1 MRKLLAAT
9 LGVLSAVGGFV
20 DVGDLVAASQAGA
33 RFGMAHAWVLLL
45 GVVGI
50 CAYAEMAGRIA
61 AVSGRAV
68 FDLVRERLGPRVALL
83 NLAASYLVTVLT
95 LAAELGGV
103 ALALQLASGVS
114 YLLWVPVVALAVWL
128 VLWRVGFQL
137 MERVFGL
144 AGLAL
149 AVFAVA
155 LLWLPTDWA
164 TLGRGIVRGDAA
176 GHDWGAYWFV
186 AVALFA
192 STVSPYEVFF
202 FSSGGVEERW
212 SGADLA
218 DARSSVLIGFPVGG
232 FLALSLIATATVV
245 FHPSGTSLD
254 SLEQVAHPV
263 VLAFGGVGL
272 AVAVL
277 AFFAVTFGAALET
290 GLSAAYAAAQYFG
303 WQWGKRV
310 RPRDAARFHAVLLVS
325 VLLGMLTLLT
335 TINPIRLTEYML
347 VLSAVVLPL
356 TYLPILIVAND
367 RTYLGDRV
375 NGPALNLLGSVFLL
389 VIIAASVAALPL
401 AVLTR
406 MGAR

>member
-9 LGVLSAVGGFV
+9 LGVLSAIGGFV
-20 DVGDLVAASQAGA
+20 DIGDLVAASQAGA
-33 RFGMAHAWVLLL
+33 RFGMAHAWVLLV
-45 GVVGI
+45 GVLGI

-83 NLAASYLVTVLT
+83 NLIASWLVTVIT

-103 ALALQLASGVS
+103 ALALQLATGLS
-114 YLLWVPVVALAVWL
+114 YLLWVPVAAVAVWL
-128 VLWRVGFQL
+128 VLWRMRFEL

-149 AVFAVA
+149 LVFAVA
-155 LLWLPTDWA
+155 LFALPTDWA
-164 TLGRGIVRGDAA
+164 KLGHGALRASSA
-176 GHDWGAYWFV
+176 GESWSVYWFV

-202 FSSGGVEERW
+202 FSSGGVEEKW
-212 SGADLA
+212 GAADLA
-218 DARSSVLIGFPVGG
+218 HARSNVLIGFPVGG
-232 FLALSLIATATVV
+232 FLALSLIAVAAVAY
-245 FHPSGTSLD
+245 HPSGASLD
-254 SLEQVAHPV
+254 TLDQVARPV
-263 VLAFGGVGL
+263 ATALGGAGL

-290 GLSAAYAAAQYFG
+290 GLSAAYAVAQYFG

-310 RPRDAARFHAVLLVS
+310 TPREAARFHSVLLVS
-325 VLLGMLTLLT
+325 VLLGVLILMT
-335 TINPIRLTEYML
+335 TVDPVRLTEYML

-356 TYLPILIVAND
+356 TYLPILVVAND
-367 RTYLGDRV
+367 RNYLGDRV
-375 NGPALNLLGSVFLL
+375 NGRWTNLLGALFLL
-389 VIIAASVAALPL
+389 IIVAASVAAIPL
-401 AVLTR
+401 AIITR
-406 MGAR
+406 MGQ

>member
-1 MRKLLAAT
+1 MRKLFAAT

-20 DVGDLVAASQAGA
+20 DIGDLVAASQAGA
-33 RFGMAHAWVLLL
+33 LFGMAHTWVLLA

-83 NLAASYLVTVLT
+83 NLVASWLVTVVT

-103 ALALQLASGVS
+103 ALALQLATRVS
-114 YLLWVPVVALAVWL
+114 HLFWVPLAALAVWL
-128 VLWRVGFQL
+128 VLWRLRFEL
-137 MERVFGL
+137 MERIFGL

-149 AVFAVA
+149 LVFAVA
-155 LLWLPTDWA
+155 LVALPTDWPE
-164 TLGRGIVRGDAA
+164 LGQGAWQISAA
-176 GHDWGAYWFV
+176 GHGWPLYWFV

-212 SGADLA
+212 SAADLA
-218 DARSSVLIGFPVGG
+218 RARSNVLIGFPVGG
-232 FLALSLIATATVV
+232 FLALSLVAVATVAY
-245 FHPSGTSLD
+245 HPSGVSLSTLD
-254 SLEQVAHPV
+254 EVARPV
-263 VLAFGGVGL
+263 ATALGGAGL
-272 AVAVL
+272 ATAVL

-310 RPRDAARFHAVLLVS
+310 RPREAARFHSVLLVGL
-325 VLLGMLTLLT
+325 LLGVVMLMT
-335 TINPIRLTEYML
+335 TVDPVRLTEYML

-356 TYLPILIVAND
+356 TYLPILVVAND
-367 RTYLGDRV
+367 RGYLGDRV
-375 NGPALNLLGSVFLL
+375 NGRWTNLLGAVFLL
-389 VIIAASVAALPL
+389 LIVAASVAAIPL
-401 AVLTR
+401 AIMTG
-406 MGAR
+406 MGP

>member
-9 LGVLSAVGGFV
+9 LGVLSAIGGFV
-20 DVGDLVAASQAGA
+20 DIGDLVAASQAGA
-33 RFGMAHAWVLLL
+33 RFGMGHAWVLVL

-50 CAYAEMAGRIA
+50 CAYADMAGRIA

-83 NLAASYLVTVLT
+83 NLVASYLVTVLT
-95 LAAELGGV
+95 LAAELGGL
-103 ALALQLASGVS
+103 ALALQLASRVS
-114 YLLWVPVVALAVWL
+114 YLLWVPVAAFAVWL
-128 VLWRVGFQL
+128 VLWRMRFQL

-144 AGLAL
+144 TGLTL

-155 LLWLPTDWA
+155 LFWLPTDWPELA
-164 TLGRGIVRGDAA
+164 RQALHPQAYGQG
-176 GHDWGAYWFV
+176 WGAYWFV

-202 FSSGGVEERW
+202 FSSGGVEENW
-212 SGADLA
+212 TAADLA
-218 DARSSVLIGFPVGG
+218 DARTSVLVGFPVGG
-232 FLALSLIATATVV
+232 FLALSLVATATVV
-245 FHPSGTSLD
+245 LHPYGASLSSLD
-254 SLEQVAHPV
+254 EVALPV

-272 AVAVL
+272 AIAAL

-310 RPRDAARFHAVLLVS
+310 SPREAARFHSVLLVS
-325 VLLGMLTLLT
+325 VLLGVLVLGT
-335 TINPIRLTEYML
+335 TVDPVRLTEHML
-347 VLSAVVLPL
+347 IVSAVALPL

-375 NGPALNLLGSVFLL
+375 NGRMSNLLGAVFLV
-389 VIIAASVAALPL
+389 VIVAASVAAIPL
-401 AVLTR
+401 AVSTG
-406 MGAR
+406 MGR

>member
-68 FDLVRERLGPRVALL
+68 FDLVRERLGPRVALV
-83 NLAASYLVTVLT
+83 NLVASYLVTVLT

-103 ALALQLASGVS
+103 ALALQLASGLS
-114 YLLWVPVVALAVWL
+114 YLIWVPVAALAVWL
-128 VLWRVGFQL
+128 VLWRMRFRL

-149 AVFAVA
+149 VVFAVA
-155 LLWLPTDWA
+155 LFWLPTDWA
-164 TLGRGIVRGDAA
+164 ALGRGALHGGAA
-176 GHDWGAYWFV
+176 GQGWGAYWFV

-218 DARSSVLIGFPVGG
+218 DARFSVLIGFPVGG
-232 FLALSLIATATVV
+232 FLALSLIATAAVV
-245 FHPSGTSLD
+245 FHPTGTSLG
-254 SLEQVAHPV
+254 SLDQVAHPV
-263 VLAFGGVGL
+263 VLAFGGAGL
-272 AVAVL
+272 AVAAL

-290 GLSAAYAAAQYFG
+290 GLGAAYAAAQYFG

-310 RPRDAARFHAVLLVS
+310 SPREAARFHSVLLVS
-325 VLLGMLTLLT
+325 ILLGVLVLLT
-335 TINPIRLTEYML
+335 TIDPVALTEYML
-347 VLSAVVLPL
+347 IISAVALPL

-375 NGPALNLLGSVFLL
+375 NGPLLNLLGAVFLL
-389 VIIAASVAALPL
+389 VIIAASVAAIPL
-401 AVLTR
+401 AVVTG
-406 MGAR
+406 MGR

>member
-1 MRKLLAAT
+1 MRKLFAAT

-20 DVGDLVAASQAGA
+20 DIGDLVAASQAGA
-33 RFGMAHAWVLLL
+33 LFGMAHTWVLLA

-83 NLAASYLVTVLT
+83 NLVASWLVTVVT

-103 ALALQLASGVS
+103 ALALQLATRVS
-114 YLLWVPVVALAVWL
+114 HLFWVPFAALAVWL
-128 VLWRVGFQL
+128 VLWRLRFEL
-137 MERVFGL
+137 MERIFGL

-149 AVFAVA
+149 LVFAVA
-155 LLWLPTDWA
+155 LVALPTDWPA
-164 TLGRGIVRGDAA
+164 LGQGVWQVSAA
-176 GHDWGAYWFV
+176 GHGWPLYWFV

-212 SGADLA
+212 SAADLA
-218 DARSSVLIGFPVGG
+218 RARSNVLVGFPVGG
-232 FLALSLIATATVV
+232 FLALSLIAVATVAY
-245 FHPSGTSLD
+245 HPSGASLSTLD
-254 SLEQVAHPV
+254 EVARPV
-263 VLAFGGVGL
+263 ATALGGAGL
-272 AVAVL
+272 AAAVL

-290 GLSAAYAAAQYFG
+290 GLSAAYAASQYFG

-310 RPRDAARFHAVLLVS
+310 RPREAARFHSVLLVGL
-325 VLLGMLTLLT
+325 LLGVVMLMT
-335 TINPIRLTEYML
+335 TVDPVRLTEYML

-356 TYLPILIVAND
+356 TYLPILVVAND
-367 RTYLGDRV
+367 RGYLGDRV
-375 NGPALNLLGSVFLL
+375 NGRWTNLLGAVFLL
-389 VIIAASVAALPL
+389 LIVAASVAAIPL
-401 AVLTR
+401 AIMTG
-406 MGAR
+406 MGR

>member
-9 LGVLSAVGGFV
+9 LGVLSAIGGFV
-20 DVGDLVAASQAGA
+20 DIGDLVAASQAGA
-33 RFGMAHAWVLLL
+33 LFGMAHAWVLLV

-50 CAYAEMAGRIA
+50 CAYADMAGRIA

-83 NLAASYLVTVLT
+83 NLVASWLVTVVT

-103 ALALQLASGVS
+103 ALALTLATGLSH
-114 YLLWVPVVALAVWL
+114 LLWVPLAALAVWL
-128 VLWRVGFQL
+128 VLWRMRFEL
-137 MERVFGL
+137 MERIFGL

-149 AVFAVA
+149 LVFAVA
-155 LLWLPTDWA
+155 LAALPTDWA
-164 TLGRGIVRGDAA
+164 ELGQGAWRVSSA
-176 GHDWGAYWFV
+176 GHGWPLYWFV

-212 SGADLA
+212 SPADLA
-218 DARSSVLIGFPVGG
+218 RARSNVLIGFPVGG
-232 FLALSLIATATVV
+232 FLALSLIAVATVAY
-245 FHPSGTSLD
+245 HPSDASLTSLD
-254 SLEQVAHPV
+254 QVARPV
-263 VLAFGGVGL
+263 ATALGGAGL
-272 AVAVL
+272 VAAVL

-310 RPRDAARFHAVLLVS
+310 SPREAARFHS
-325 VLLGMLTLLT
+325 VLLLGLLLGVVMLMT
-335 TINPIRLTEYML
+335 TVDPVRLTEYML

-356 TYLPILIVAND
+356 TYLPILVVAND

-375 NGPALNLLGSVFLL
+375 NGWWANLLGAVFLL
-389 VIIAASVAALPL
+389 LIVAASVAAIPL
-401 AVLTR
+401 AIMTG
-406 MGAR
+406 MGR

>member
-9 LGVLSAVGGFV
+9 LGILSAVGGFV
-20 DVGDLVAASQAGA
+20 DIGDLVAAGQAGA

-45 GVVGI
+45 GVVAI

-61 AVSGRAV
+61 AVTGRAV
-68 FDLVRERLGPRVALL
+68 FDLVRERLGARMALI
-83 NLAASYLVTVLT
+83 NLVASYLVTVIT

-103 ALALQLASGVS
+103 ALALRLASGVP
-114 YLLWVPVVALAVWL
+114 YLLWVPVAGIAVWV
-128 VLWRVGFQL
+128 VLWRMRFPV

-149 AVFAVA
+149 VVFAVA
-155 LLWLPTDWA
+155 LFWLPTDWA
-164 TLGRGIVRGDAA
+164 ALGRSAVTPDDSGQG
-176 GHDWGAYWFV
+176 WGAYWFV

-212 SGADLA
+212 SADDLA
-218 DARSSVLIGFPVGG
+218 DARFSVLVGFPIGG
-232 FLALSLIATATVV
+232 FLALSLIATAAVV
-245 FHPSGTSLD
+245 LRPAGLSVDSLD
-254 SLEQVAHPV
+254 QVAHPV
-263 VLAFGGVGL
+263 VLAFGAAGL
-272 AVAVL
+272 AVAAL

-310 RPRDAARFHAVLLVS
+310 SPREAARFHTVLLVS
-325 VLLGMLTLLT
+325 VLLGVLLLLT
-335 TINPIRLTEYML
+335 TVDPVTLTEYML
-347 VLSAVVLPL
+347 IISAVALPL
-356 TYLPILIVAND
+356 TYLPILVVAND

-375 NGPALNLLGSVFLL
+375 NGRALNLLGAVLLL
-389 VIIAASVAALPL
+389 VILAASIVAVPL
-401 AVLTR
+401 AIGTR
-406 MGAR
+406 MGQ

>member
-9 LGVLSAVGGFV
+9 LGVLSAIGGFV
-20 DVGDLVAASQAGA
+20 DIGDLVAASQAGA
-33 RFGMAHAWVLLL
+33 RFGMAHAWVLLV

-83 NLAASYLVTVLT
+83 NLVASWLVTVIT

-103 ALALQLASGVS
+103 ALALQLATGLS
-114 YLLWVPVVALAVWL
+114 YLLWVPVAAVAVWL
-128 VLWRVGFQL
+128 VLWRMRFEL

-149 AVFAVA
+149 LVFAVA
-155 LLWLPTDWA
+155 LFALPTDWA
-164 TLGRGIVRGDAA
+164 ELG
-176 GHDWGAYWFV
+176 HGALRVSPGGETWSVYWFV

-212 SGADLA
+212 SAADLA
-218 DARSSVLIGFPVGG
+218 HARSNVLIGFPVGG
-232 FLALSLIATATVV
+232 FLALSLIAVATVAY
-245 FHPSGTSLD
+245 HPSGASLD
-254 SLEQVAHPV
+254 TLDQVARPV
-263 VLAFGGVGL
+263 LTALGGAGL
-272 AVAVL
+272 AAAVL

-290 GLSAAYAAAQYFG
+290 GLSAAYAASQYFG

-310 RPRDAARFHAVLLVS
+310 SPREAARFHSVLLVGLLLG
-325 VLLGMLTLLT
+325 VLLLMTAVD
-335 TINPIRLTEYML
+335 PVRLTEYML

-356 TYLPILIVAND
+356 TYLPILVVAND
-367 RTYLGDRV
+367 RGYLGDRV
-375 NGPALNLLGSVFLL
+375 NGWWTNLLGAMFLL
-389 VIIAASVAALPL
+389 LIVAASVAAIPL
-401 AVLTR
+401 AIITR
-406 MGAR
+406 MGR

>member
-9 LGVLSAVGGFV
+9 LGVLSAIGGFV
-20 DVGDLVAASQAGA
+20 DIGDLVAASQAGA
-33 RFGMAHAWVLLL
+33 RFGMGHAWVLVL

-50 CAYAEMAGRIA
+50 CAYADMAGRIA

-83 NLAASYLVTVLT
+83 NLVASYLVTVLT
-95 LAAELGGV
+95 LAAELGGL
-103 ALALQLASGVS
+103 ALALQLASRVS
-114 YLLWVPVVALAVWL
+114 YLLWAPVAAFAVWL
-128 VLWRVGFQL
+128 VLWRMRFQL

-144 AGLAL
+144 TGLTL

-155 LLWLPTDWA
+155 LFWLPTDWPELA
-164 TLGRGIVRGDAA
+164 RGALHPQEYGQ
-176 GHDWGAYWFV
+176 GWGAYWFV

-202 FSSGGVEERW
+202 FSSGGVEENW
-212 SGADLA
+212 TAADLA
-218 DARSSVLIGFPVGG
+218 DARTSVLVGFPVGG
-232 FLALSLIATATVV
+232 FLALSLVATATVV
-245 FHPSGTSLD
+245 FHPYGASLSSLD
-254 SLEQVAHPV
+254 EVALPV
-263 VLAFGGVGL
+263 VLAFGSVGL
-272 AVAVL
+272 AIVAL

-310 RPRDAARFHAVLLVS
+310 SPREAARFHSVLLLS
-325 VLLGMLTLLT
+325 VLLGVLVLGT
-335 TINPIRLTEYML
+335 TVDPVRLTEHML
-347 VLSAVVLPL
+347 IVSAVALPL

-375 NGPALNLLGSVFLL
+375 NGRMSNLLGAVFLV
-389 VIIAASVAALPL
+389 VIVAASVAAIPL
-401 AVLTR
+401 AVSTG
-406 MGAR
+406 MGR

>member
-1 MRKLLAAT
+1 MRKLLAVT

-20 DVGDLVAASQAGA
+20 DIGDLVAASQAGA
-33 RFGMAHAWVLLL
+33 LFGMAHAWVLLV

-83 NLAASYLVTVLT
+83 NLVASWLVTVVT

-103 ALALQLASGVS
+103 ALALQLATGLSH
-114 YLLWVPVVALAVWL
+114 LLWVPLAALAVWL
-128 VLWRVGFQL
+128 VLWRMRFEL
-137 MERVFGL
+137 MERIFGL

-149 AVFAVA
+149 LVFAVA
-155 LLWLPTDWA
+155 LVALPTDWA
-164 TLGRGIVRGDAA
+164 ELGRGAWQVGAA
-176 GHDWGAYWFV
+176 GHGWPLYWFV

-212 SGADLA
+212 SAADLA
-218 DARSSVLIGFPVGG
+218 HARSNVLIGFPVGG
-232 FLALSLIATATVV
+232 FLALSLIAVATVAY
-245 FHPSGTSLD
+245 HPSGTSLGTLD
-254 SLEQVAHPV
+254 EVARPV
-263 VLAFGGVGL
+263 AAALGGAGL
-272 AVAVL
+272 AAAVL

-310 RPRDAARFHAVLLVS
+310 SPREAARFHSVLLVGL
-325 VLLGMLTLLT
+325 LLGVVMLMT
-335 TINPIRLTEYML
+335 TVDPVRLTEYML

-356 TYLPILIVAND
+356 TYLPILVVAND
-367 RTYLGDRV
+367 RGYLGDRV
-375 NGPALNLLGSVFLL
+375 NGWWTNLLGAVFLL
-389 VIIAASVAALPL
+389 LIVAASVAAIPL
-401 AVLTR
+401 AVMTG
-406 MGAR
+406 MGR

>member
-1 MRKLLAAT
+1 MRKLLAVT

-20 DVGDLVAASQAGA
+20 DIGDLVAASQAGA
-33 RFGMAHAWVLLL
+33 LFGMAHAWVLLV

-83 NLAASYLVTVLT
+83 NLVASWLVTVVT

-103 ALALQLASGVS
+103 ALALQLATGLSH
-114 YLLWVPVVALAVWL
+114 LLWVPLAALAVWL
-128 VLWRVGFQL
+128 VLWRMRFEL
-137 MERVFGL
+137 MERIFGL

-149 AVFAVA
+149 LVFAVA
-155 LLWLPTDWA
+155 LVALPTDWSE
-164 TLGRGIVRGDAA
+164 LGRGAWQVSAA
-176 GHDWGAYWFV
+176 GHGWPLYWFV

-212 SGADLA
+212 SEADLA
-218 DARSSVLIGFPVGG
+218 HARSNVLIGFPVGG
-232 FLALSLIATATVV
+232 FLALSLIAVATVAY
-245 FHPSGTSLD
+245 HPSGVSLGTLD
-254 SLEQVAHPV
+254 EVARPV
-263 VLAFGGVGL
+263 ATALGGAGL
-272 AVAVL
+272 AAAVL

-290 GLSAAYAAAQYFG
+290 GLSAAYAVAQYFG

-310 RPRDAARFHAVLLVS
+310 SPREAARFHSVLLVGL
-325 VLLGMLTLLT
+325 LLGVVMLMT
-335 TINPIRLTEYML
+335 TVDPVRLTEYML

-356 TYLPILIVAND
+356 TYLPILVVAND
-367 RTYLGDRV
+367 RGYLGDRV
-375 NGPALNLLGSVFLL
+375 NGWWTNLLGTVFLL
-389 VIIAASVAALPL
+389 LILAASVAAIPL
-401 AVLTR
+401 AVMTG
-406 MGAR
+406 MGR

>member
-9 LGVLSAVGGFV
+9 LGVLSAIGGFV
-20 DVGDLVAASQAGA
+20 DIGDLVAASQAGA
-33 RFGMAHAWVLLL
+33 RFGMGHAWVLVL

-50 CAYAEMAGRIA
+50 CAYADMAGRIA

-83 NLAASYLVTVLT
+83 NLVASYLVTVLT
-95 LAAELGGV
+95 LAAELGGL
-103 ALALQLASGVS
+103 ALALQLASRVS
-114 YLLWVPVVALAVWL
+114 YLLWVPVAAFAVWL
-128 VLWRVGFQL
+128 VLWRMRFQL

-144 AGLAL
+144 TGLTL

-155 LLWLPTDWA
+155 LFWLPTDWPELA
-164 TLGRGIVRGDAA
+164 RQALHPQAYGQG
-176 GHDWGAYWFV
+176 WGAYWFV

-202 FSSGGVEERW
+202 FSSGGVEENW
-212 SGADLA
+212 TAADLA
-218 DARSSVLIGFPVGG
+218 DARTSVLVGFPVGG
-232 FLALSLIATATVV
+232 FLALSLVATAAVV
-245 FHPSGTSLD
+245 LHPYGASLSSLD
-254 SLEQVAHPV
+254 EVALPV

-272 AVAVL
+272 AIAAL

-310 RPRDAARFHAVLLVS
+310 SPREAARFHSVLLVS
-325 VLLGMLTLLT
+325 VLLGVLVLAT
-335 TINPIRLTEYML
+335 TVDPVRLTEHML
-347 VLSAVVLPL
+347 IVSAVALPL

-375 NGPALNLLGSVFLL
+375 NGRMSNLLGAVFLV
-389 VIIAASVAALPL
+389 VIVAASVAAIPL
-401 AVLTR
+401 AVSTG
-406 MGAR
+406 MGR

>member
-9 LGVLSAVGGFV
+9 LGILSAVGGFV
-20 DVGDLVAASQAGA
+20 DIGDLVAAGQAGA

-45 GVVGI
+45 GVVAI

-61 AVSGRAV
+61 AVTGRAV
-68 FDLVRERLGPRVALL
+68 FDLVRERLGARMALL
-83 NLAASYLVTVLT
+83 NLVASYLVTVIT

-103 ALALQLASGVS
+103 ALALRLATGVP
-114 YLLWVPVVALAVWL
+114 YLLWVPVAGIVVWL
-128 VLWRVGFQL
+128 VLWRMRFPV

-149 AVFAVA
+149 VVFAVA
-155 LLWLPTDWA
+155 LFWLPTDWA
-164 TLGRGIVRGDAA
+164 ALGRGAVTPDDSGQ
-176 GHDWGAYWFV
+176 GWGAYWFV

-212 SGADLA
+212 SAADLA
-218 DARSSVLIGFPVGG
+218 DARFSVLVGFPVGG
-232 FLALSLIATATVV
+232 FLALSLIATAAVV
-245 FHPSGTSLD
+245 LRPAGLSVDSLD
-254 SLEQVAHPV
+254 QVAHPV
-263 VLAFGGVGL
+263 VLAFGAAGL
-272 AVAVL
+272 AVAAL

-310 RPRDAARFHAVLLVS
+310 SPHEAARFHTVLLVS
-325 VLLGMLTLLT
+325 VLLGVLMLLT
-335 TINPIRLTEYML
+335 TVDPVTLTEYML
-347 VLSAVVLPL
+347 IISAVALPL
-356 TYLPILIVAND
+356 TYLPILVVAND

-375 NGPALNLLGSVFLL
+375 NGRALNLLGAVLLL
-389 VIIAASVAALPL
+389 VILAASIVAVPL
-401 AVLTR
+401 AIGTR
-406 MGAR
+406 MGQ

>member
-9 LGVLSAVGGFV
+9 LGVLSAIGGFV
-20 DVGDLVAASQAGA
+20 DIGDLVAASQAGA
-33 RFGMAHAWVLLL
+33 LFGMAHAWVLLV

-50 CAYAEMAGRIA
+50 CAYADMAGRIA

-83 NLAASYLVTVLT
+83 NLVASWLVTVVT

-103 ALALQLASGVS
+103 ALALTLATGLSH
-114 YLLWVPVVALAVWL
+114 LLWVPLAALAVWL
-128 VLWRVGFQL
+128 VLWRMRFEL
-137 MERVFGL
+137 MERIFGL

-149 AVFAVA
+149 LVFAVA
-155 LLWLPTDWA
+155 LVALPTDWA
-164 TLGRGIVRGDAA
+164 ELGQGAWRVSSA
-176 GHDWGAYWFV
+176 GHGWPLYWFV

-212 SGADLA
+212 SPADLA
-218 DARSSVLIGFPVGG
+218 RARSNVLIGFPVGG
-232 FLALSLIATATVV
+232 FLALSLIAVATVAY
-245 FHPSGTSLD
+245 HPSNASLTSLD
-254 SLEQVAHPV
+254 QVARPV
-263 VLAFGGVGL
+263 ATALGGAGL
-272 AVAVL
+272 VAAVL

-310 RPRDAARFHAVLLVS
+310 SPREAARFHS
-325 VLLGMLTLLT
+325 VLLLGLLLGVVMLMT
-335 TINPIRLTEYML
+335 TVDPVRLTEYML

-356 TYLPILIVAND
+356 TYLPILVVAND

-375 NGPALNLLGSVFLL
+375 NGWWANLLGAVFLL
-389 VIIAASVAALPL
+389 LIVAASVAAIPL
-401 AVLTR
+401 AIMTG
-406 MGAR
+406 MGR

>member
-20 DVGDLVAASQAGA
+20 DIGDLVAASQAGA
-33 RFGMAHAWVLLL
+33 RFGMGHAWVLLL

-95 LAAELGGV
+95 LAAELGGA
-103 ALALQLASGVS
+103 ALALQLASRVS
-114 YLLWVPVVALAVWL
+114 YLLWVPVATFAVWL
-128 VLWRVGFQL
+128 VLWRMRFQL

-144 AGLAL
+144 AGLTL
-149 AVFAVA
+149 VVFAAA
-155 LLWLPTDWA
+155 LFWLPTDWA
-164 TLGRGIVRGDAA
+164 ALGRGALRPEAYGQ
-176 GHDWGAYWFV
+176 GWGAYWFV

-202 FSSGGVEERW
+202 FSSGGVEEKW
-212 SGADLA
+212 SASDLA
-218 DARSSVLIGFPVGG
+218 DARFSVLVGFPLGG
-232 FLALSLIATATVV
+232 FLALSLVATAAVV
-245 FHPSGTSLD
+245 LHPTGTSVSSLD
-254 SLEQVAHPV
+254 EVAAPV
-263 VLAFGGVGL
+263 VLAFGGIGL
-272 AVAVL
+272 AIAAL

-310 RPRDAARFHAVLLVS
+310 SPREAARFHAVLLVS
-325 VLLGMLTLLT
+325 VLIGMLVLCT
-335 TINPIRLTEYML
+335 TVDPVRLTEHML
-347 VLSAVVLPL
+347 VASAVALPL

-375 NGPALNLLGSVFLL
+375 NGRTANLLGAVFLM
-389 VIIAASVAALPL
+389 VIVAASVAAIPL
-401 AVLTR
+401 AVTTG
-406 MGAR
+406 MGR

>member
-1 MRKLLAAT
+1 MRKLLAVT
-9 LGVLSAVGGFV
+9 LGVLSAIGGFV
-20 DVGDLVAASQAGA
+20 DIGDLIAASQAGA
-33 RFGMAHAWVLLL
+33 LFGMAHAWVLLV

-83 NLAASYLVTVLT
+83 NLVASWLVTVVT

-103 ALALQLASGVS
+103 ALALRLATGVS
-114 YLLWVPVVALAVWL
+114 HLLWVPLAALAVWL
-128 VLWRVGFQL
+128 VLWRMRFEL

-149 AVFAVA
+149 LVFAVA
-155 LLWLPTDWA
+155 LVALPTDWA
-164 TLGRGIVRGDAA
+164 QLGQQAWRIGPA
-176 GHDWGAYWFV
+176 GHGWPLYWFV

-202 FSSGGVEERW
+202 FSSGGVEENW
-212 SGADLA
+212 GAADLA
-218 DARSSVLIGFPVGG
+218 RARSNVLIGFPVGG
-232 FLALSLIATATVV
+232 FLALSLIAVASVAY
-245 FHPSGTSLD
+245 HPSDAALGSLD
-254 SLEQVAHPV
+254 EVARPV
-263 VLAFGGVGL
+263 ATALGGAGL
-272 AVAVL
+272 VAAVL

-310 RPRDAARFHAVLLVS
+310 SPREAARFHSVLLVGL
-325 VLLGMLTLLT
+325 LLGVVMLMT
-335 TINPIRLTEYML
+335 TVDPVRLTEYML

-356 TYLPILIVAND
+356 TYLPILVVAND
-367 RTYLGDRV
+367 RNYLGDRV
-375 NGPALNLLGSVFLL
+375 NGWRTNLLGAVFLL
-389 VIIAASVAALPL
+389 LIVVASVAAIPL
-401 AVLTR
+401 AVVTG
-406 MGAR
+406 MGP

>member
-20 DVGDLVAASQAGA
+20 DIGDLVAASQAGA

-50 CAYAEMAGRIA
+50 CAYAEMAGRVA

-83 NLAASYLVTVLT
+83 NLVASYLVTVLT

-103 ALALQLASGVS
+103 GLALQLASGLS
-114 YLLWVPVVALAVWL
+114 YLLWVPVAAVAVWL
-128 VLWRVGFQL
+128 VLWRMRFQL

-149 AVFAVA
+149 VGFAVA
-155 LLWLPTDWA
+155 LFRLPTDWA
-164 TLGRGIVRGDAA
+164 ELGRSAVHGGAA
-176 GHDWGAYWFV
+176 GQGWGAYWFV

-202 FSSGGVEERW
+202 FSSGAVEERW
-212 SGADLA
+212 SAADLA

-232 FLALSLIATATVV
+232 FLALSLMATAAVV
-245 FHPSGTSLD
+245 YHPGGTSPG
-254 SLEQVAHPV
+254 SLAQVAHPA
-263 VLAFGGVGL
+263 VLAFGAAGL
-272 AVAVL
+272 VVAAL

-310 RPRDAARFHAVLLVS
+310 SPREAARFHSVLLVS
-325 VLLGMLTLLT
+325 VLLGVLVLLT
-335 TINPIRLTEYML
+335 TVDPVTLTEYML

-375 NGPALNLLGSVFLL
+375 NGPLANLLGMVFLL
-389 VIIAASVAALPL
+389 VIVVASVAAVPL
-401 AVLTR
+401 AVATG
-406 MGAR
+406 MGR

>member
-9 LGVLSAVGGFV
+9 LGVLSAIGGFV
-20 DVGDLVAASQAGA
+20 DIGDLVAASQAGA
-33 RFGMAHAWVLLL
+33 RFGMAHAWVLLV

-83 NLAASYLVTVLT
+83 NLVASWLVTVVT

-103 ALALQLASGVS
+103 ALALQLATGLS
-114 YLLWVPVVALAVWL
+114 YLLWVPVAAVAVWL
-128 VLWRVGFQL
+128 VLWRMRFEL

-149 AVFAVA
+149 LVFAVA
-155 LLWLPTDWA
+155 LFALPTDWA
-164 TLGRGIVRGDAA
+164 ALAHGALHVSSA
-176 GHDWGAYWFV
+176 GETWSVYWFV

-212 SGADLA
+212 SAADLA
-218 DARSSVLIGFPVGG
+218 HARSNVLIGFPVGG
-232 FLALSLIATATVV
+232 FLALSLIAVATVAY
-245 FHPSGTSLD
+245 HPSGASLD
-254 SLEQVAHPV
+254 TLDQVARPV
-263 VLAFGGVGL
+263 LTALGGAGL
-272 AVAVL
+272 AAAVL

-290 GLSAAYAAAQYFG
+290 GLSAAYAASQYFG

-310 RPRDAARFHAVLLVS
+310 SPREAARFHSVLLVGLLLG
-325 VLLGMLTLLT
+325 VLLLMTAVD
-335 TINPIRLTEYML
+335 PIRLTEYML

-356 TYLPILIVAND
+356 TYLPILVVAND
-367 RTYLGDRV
+367 RNYLGDRV
-375 NGPALNLLGSVFLL
+375 NGWWTNLLGAVFLL
-389 VIIAASVAALPL
+389 LIVAASVAAIPL
-401 AVLTR
+401 AIITR
-406 MGAR
+406 MGR

>member
-1 MRKLLAAT
+1 MRRLLAGT
-9 LGVLSAVGGFV
+9 LGILSAVGGFV
-20 DVGDLVAASQAGA
+20 DIGDLVAASQAGA

-68 FDLVRERLGPRVALL
+68 FDLVRERLGARVALV
-83 NLAASYLVTVLT
+83 NLMASYLVTVLT

-103 ALALQLASGVS
+103 ALALRLATGVP
-114 YLLWVPVVALAVWL
+114 YLVWVPAAGLAVWL
-128 VLWRVGFQL
+128 VLWRMRFQL

-149 AVFAVA
+149 VVFAVA
-155 LLWLPTDWA
+155 LFWLPTDWA
-164 TLGRGIVRGDAA
+164 ALGRGALHPDAA
-176 GHDWGAYWFV
+176 GEGWGAYWFV

-212 SGADLA
+212 SAADLA
-218 DARSSVLIGFPVGG
+218 DARSGVLIGFPVGG
-232 FLALSLIATATVV
+232 FLALSLIATSTVV
-245 FHPSGTSLD
+245 LHPAGVSVTSLD
-254 SLEQVAHPV
+254 QVAAPV
-263 VLAFGGVGL
+263 VLAFGAAGL
-272 AVAVL
+272 AVVAVG
-277 AFFAVTFGAALET
+277 FFAVTFGAALET

-310 RPRDAARFHAVLLVS
+310 RPREAARFHTVLLVS
-325 VLLGMLTLLT
+325 VLLGVLVLFTRVDPVT
-335 TINPIRLTEYML
+335 LTEYML
-347 VLSAVVLPL
+347 VVSAVALPL
-356 TYLPILIVAND
+356 TYLPILVVAND

-375 NGPALNLLGSVFLL
+375 NGRWLNLLGAVFLAVVL
-389 VIIAASVAALPL
+389 AASLAAVPL
-401 AVLTR
+401 AISTGWGR
-406 MGAR
+406 

>member
-9 LGVLSAVGGFV
+9 LGVLSAIGGFV
-20 DVGDLVAASQAGA
+20 DIGDLVAASQAGA
-33 RFGMAHAWVLLL
+33 RFGMAHAWVLVL

-68 FDLVRERLGPRVALL
+68 FDLIRERLGPRVALL

-103 ALALQLASGVS
+103 ALALHLASRVS
-114 YLLWVPVVALAVWL
+114 YLLWVPVAAFAVWL
-128 VLWRVGFQL
+128 VLWRMRFQL

-144 AGLAL
+144 AGLTL
-149 AVFAVA
+149 LVFAVA
-155 LLWLPTDWA
+155 LFRLPTDWA
-164 TLGRGIVRGDAA
+164 ALAHGALHPDAA
-176 GHDWGAYWFV
+176 GQGWGAYWFV

-202 FSSGGVEERW
+202 FSSGGVEESW
-212 SGADLA
+212 GAVDLA
-218 DARSSVLIGFPVGG
+218 AARSSVLIGFPVGG
-232 FLALSLIATATVV
+232 LLALSLVATATVV
-245 FHPSGTSLD
+245 FHPGGVSLSTLD
-254 SLEQVAHPV
+254 QVARPV

-272 AVAVL
+272 AVAAL

-310 RPRDAARFHAVLLVS
+310 SPREAARFHSVLLVS
-325 VLLGMLTLLT
+325 VLAATLLLST
-335 TINPIRLTEYML
+335 TVDPVRLTEYML
-347 VLSAVVLPL
+347 VASAVVLPL
-356 TYLPILIVAND
+356 TYLPILVVAND
-367 RTYLGDRV
+367 RTYLGDDV
-375 NGPALNLLGSVFLL
+375 NGPWLNLLGAVFLL
-389 VIIAASVAALPL
+389 VIVAASVAAIPL
-401 AVLTR
+401 AIGTG
-406 MGAR
+406 MGR

>member
-9 LGVLSAVGGFV
+9 LGVLSAIGGFV
-20 DVGDLVAASQAGA
+20 DIGDLVAASQAGA
-33 RFGMAHAWVLLL
+33 RFGMAHAWVLLV

-83 NLAASYLVTVLT
+83 NLVASWLVTVIT

-103 ALALQLASGVS
+103 ALALQLATGLS
-114 YLLWVPVVALAVWL
+114 YLLWVPVAAVVVWL
-128 VLWRVGFQL
+128 VLWRMRFEL

-149 AVFAVA
+149 LVFAVA
-155 LLWLPTDWA
+155 LFALPTDWA
-164 TLGRGIVRGDAA
+164 ELGRGALRVSSG
-176 GHDWGAYWFV
+176 GETWSVYWFV

-212 SGADLA
+212 SAADLA
-218 DARSSVLIGFPVGG
+218 HARSNVLIGFPVGG
-232 FLALSLIATATVV
+232 FLALSLIAVATVAY
-245 FHPSGTSLD
+245 HPSGASLD
-254 SLEQVAHPV
+254 TLDQVARPV
-263 VLAFGGVGL
+263 LTALGGAGL
-272 AVAVL
+272 AAAVL

-290 GLSAAYAAAQYFG
+290 GLSAAYAASQYFG

-310 RPRDAARFHAVLLVS
+310 SPREAARFHSVLLVGLLLG
-325 VLLGMLTLLT
+325 VLLLMTAVD
-335 TINPIRLTEYML
+335 PVRLTEYML

-356 TYLPILIVAND
+356 TYLPILVVAND
-367 RTYLGDRV
+367 RNYLGDRV
-375 NGPALNLLGSVFLL
+375 NGWWTNLLGAVFLL
-389 VIIAASVAALPL
+389 LIVAASVSALPL
-401 AVLTR
+401 AIITR
-406 MGAR
+406 MGR

>member
-1 MRKLLAAT
+1 MRKLFAAT

-20 DVGDLVAASQAGA
+20 DIGDLVAASQAGA
-33 RFGMAHAWVLLL
+33 LFGMAHTWVLLA

-83 NLAASYLVTVLT
+83 NLVASWLVTVVT

-103 ALALQLASGVS
+103 ALALQLATRVS
-114 YLLWVPVVALAVWL
+114 HLFWVPFAALAVWL
-128 VLWRVGFQL
+128 VLWRLRFEL
-137 MERVFGL
+137 MERIFGL

-149 AVFAVA
+149 LVFAVA
-155 LLWLPTDWA
+155 LVALPTDWPA
-164 TLGRGIVRGDAA
+164 LGQGVWQVSAV
-176 GHDWGAYWFV
+176 GHGWPLYWFV

-212 SGADLA
+212 SAADLA
-218 DARSSVLIGFPVGG
+218 RARSNVLVGFPVGG
-232 FLALSLIATATVV
+232 FLALSLIAVATVAY
-245 FHPSGTSLD
+245 HPSGASLSTLD
-254 SLEQVAHPV
+254 EVARPV
-263 VLAFGGVGL
+263 ATALGGAGL
-272 AVAVL
+272 AAAVL

-290 GLSAAYAAAQYFG
+290 GLSAAYAASQYFG

-310 RPRDAARFHAVLLVS
+310 RPREAARFHSVLLVGL
-325 VLLGMLTLLT
+325 LLGVVMLMT
-335 TINPIRLTEYML
+335 TVDPVRLTEYML

-356 TYLPILIVAND
+356 TYLPILVVAND
-367 RTYLGDRV
+367 RGYLGDRV
-375 NGPALNLLGSVFLL
+375 NGRWTNLLGAVFLL
-389 VIIAASVAALPL
+389 LIVAASVAAIPL
-401 AVLTR
+401 AIMTG
-406 MGAR
+406 MGR

>member
-1 MRKLLAAT
+1 MRRLLVAT

-20 DVGDLVAASQAGA
+20 DIGDLVAASQAGA
-33 RFGMAHAWVLLL
+33 RFGMGHVWVLVL

-68 FDLVRERLGPRVALL
+68 FDLVRERLGPRLALL

-103 ALALQLASGVS
+103 ALALQLASRVS
-114 YLLWVPVVALAVWL
+114 YLLWVPVAAFAAWL
-128 VLWRVGFQL
+128 VLWRMRFQL

-144 AGLAL
+144 AGLTL
-149 AVFAVA
+149 VIFAVA
-155 LLWLPTDWA
+155 LFWLPTDWA
-164 TLGRGIVRGDAA
+164 ALARGALRPEAYGQ
-176 GHDWGAYWFV
+176 GWGAYWFV

-202 FSSGGVEERW
+202 FSSGGVEEKW
-212 SGADLA
+212 SAADLA
-218 DARSSVLIGFPVGG
+218 DARSSVLVGFPVGG
-232 FLALSLIATATVV
+232 FLALSLVATAAVV
-245 FHPSGTSLD
+245 LHPTGASVSTLD
-254 SLEQVAHPV
+254 EVAAPV

-272 AVAVL
+272 AIAAL

-310 RPRDAARFHAVLLVS
+310 SPREAARFHTVLLVS
-325 VLLGMLTLLT
+325 VLIGMLVLCT
-335 TINPIRLTEYML
+335 TVDPVRLTEHML
-347 VLSAVVLPL
+347 VASAVVLPL

-375 NGPALNLLGSVFLL
+375 NGRTANLLGAVYL
-389 VIIAASVAALPL
+389 VVIVAASVAAIPL
-401 AVLTR
+401 AVTTG
-406 MGAR
+406 MGR

>member
-9 LGVLSAVGGFV
+9 LGVLSAIGGFV
-20 DVGDLVAASQAGA
+20 DIGDLVAASQAGA
-33 RFGMAHAWVLLL
+33 RFGMAHAWVLLV

-83 NLAASYLVTVLT
+83 NLVASWLVTVIT

-103 ALALQLASGVS
+103 ALALQLATGLS
-114 YLLWVPVVALAVWL
+114 YLLWVPLAAVAVWL
-128 VLWRVGFQL
+128 VLWRMRFEL

-149 AVFAVA
+149 LVFAVA
-155 LLWLPTDWA
+155 LFALPTDWA
-164 TLGRGIVRGDAA
+164 DLGHGALRVSSA
-176 GHDWGAYWFV
+176 GESWWVYWFV

-212 SGADLA
+212 SAADLA
-218 DARSSVLIGFPVGG
+218 HARSNVLIGFPVGG
-232 FLALSLIATATVV
+232 FLALSLIAVATVAY
-245 FHPSGTSLD
+245 HPSGASLD
-254 SLEQVAHPV
+254 TLDQVARPV
-263 VLAFGGVGL
+263 VTALGGAGL
-272 AVAVL
+272 AAAVL

-310 RPRDAARFHAVLLVS
+310 SPREAARFHSVLLVGLLLG
-325 VLLGMLTLLT
+325 VLLLMTAVD
-335 TINPIRLTEYML
+335 PVRLTEYML

-356 TYLPILIVAND
+356 TYLPILVVAND
-367 RTYLGDRV
+367 RNYLGDRV
-375 NGPALNLLGSVFLL
+375 NGWWTNLLGALFLL
-389 VIIAASVAALPL
+389 LIVAASVAAIPL
-401 AVLTR
+401 AIITR
-406 MGAR
+406 MGR

>member
-9 LGVLSAVGGFV
+9 LGVLSAIGGFV
-20 DVGDLVAASQAGA
+20 DIGDLVAASQAGA
-33 RFGMAHAWVLLL
+33 RFGMAHAWVLLV

-83 NLAASYLVTVLT
+83 NLVASWLVTVIT

-103 ALALQLASGVS
+103 ALALQLATGLS
-114 YLLWVPVVALAVWL
+114 YLLWVPVAAVAVWL
-128 VLWRVGFQL
+128 VLWRMRFEL

-149 AVFAVA
+149 LVFAVA
-155 LLWLPTDWA
+155 LFALPTDWA
-164 TLGRGIVRGDAA
+164 ELG
-176 GHDWGAYWFV
+176 HGALRVSPGGETWSVYWFV

-212 SGADLA
+212 SAADLA
-218 DARSSVLIGFPVGG
+218 HARSNVLIGFPVGG
-232 FLALSLIATATVV
+232 FLALSLIAVATVAY
-245 FHPSGTSLD
+245 HPSGASLD
-254 SLEQVAHPV
+254 TLDQVARPV
-263 VLAFGGVGL
+263 LTALGGAGL
-272 AVAVL
+272 AAAVL

-290 GLSAAYAAAQYFG
+290 GLSAAYAASQYFG

-310 RPRDAARFHAVLLVS
+310 SPREAARFHSVLLVGLLLG
-325 VLLGMLTLLT
+325 VLLLMTAVD
-335 TINPIRLTEYML
+335 PVRLTEYML

-356 TYLPILIVAND
+356 TYLPILVVAND
-367 RTYLGDRV
+367 RGYLGDRV
-375 NGPALNLLGSVFLL
+375 NGWWTNLLGAVFLL
-389 VIIAASVAALPL
+389 LIVAASVAAIPL
-401 AVLTR
+401 AIITR
-406 MGAR
+406 MGR

>member
-9 LGVLSAVGGFV
+9 LGILSAVGGFV

-33 RFGMAHAWVLLL
+33 RFGMAHSWVLLL
-45 GVVGI
+45 GVVAI

-61 AVSGRAV
+61 AVTGRAV
-68 FDLVRERLGPRVALL
+68 FDLIRERLGARVALL
-83 NLAASYLVTVLT
+83 NLVASYVVTVVT

-103 ALALQLASGVS
+103 ALAVRLATGVP
-114 YLLWVPVVALAVWL
+114 YLIWVPVAGAAVWL
-128 VLWRVGFQL
+128 VLWRMRFPV

-149 AVFAVA
+149 VVFAVA
-155 LLWLPTDWA
+155 LFWLPTDWA
-164 TLGRGIVRGDAA
+164 ALGRSAVSGGQA
-176 GHDWGAYWFV
+176 GQGWGAYWFV

-212 SGADLA
+212 GTADLA
-218 DARSSVLIGFPVGG
+218 DARFSVLVGFPIGG

-245 FHPSGTSLD
+245 LRPAGLTVTG
-254 SLEQVAHPV
+254 LEQVAHPV
-263 VLAFGGVGL
+263 VLAFGGLGL
-272 AVAVL
+272 AVAAL

-310 RPRDAARFHAVLLVS
+310 SPREAARFHTVLLVS
-325 VLLGMLTLLT
+325 VLLGVLLLLT
-335 TINPIRLTEYML
+335 AIDPVALTEYML
-347 VLSAVVLPL
+347 IISAVALPL
-356 TYLPILIVAND
+356 TYLPILVVAND

-375 NGPALNLLGSVFLL
+375 NGPWLNTLAAALLL
-389 VIIAASVAALPL
+389 VILAASIVAIPL
-401 AVLTR
+401 AIGTR
-406 MGAR
+406 MGQ

>member
-1 MRKLLAAT
+1 MRKLLAVT
-9 LGVLSAVGGFV
+9 LGVLSAIGGFV
-20 DVGDLVAASQAGA
+20 DIGDLVAASQAGA
-33 RFGMAHAWVLLL
+33 RFGMAHAWVLLV
-45 GVVGI
+45 GVLGI

-68 FDLVRERLGPRVALL
+68 FDLVRERLGPRLALL
-83 NLAASYLVTVLT
+83 NLVASYLVTVIT

-114 YLLWVPVVALAVWL
+114 YLLWVPVAALAVWL
-128 VLWRVGFQL
+128 VLWRMRFEL

-149 AVFAVA
+149 LVFAVA
-155 LLWLPTDWA
+155 LFALPTDWGR
-164 TLGRGIVRGDAA
+164 LGQQALLVSTA
-176 GHDWGAYWFV
+176 GHGWGAYWFV

-202 FSSGGVEERW
+202 FSSGGVEENW
-212 SGADLA
+212 SAADLA
-218 DARSSVLIGFPVGG
+218 DARSNVLIGFPVGG
-232 FLALSLIATATVV
+232 FLALSLIATAAVV
-245 FHPSGTSLD
+245 YHPGGTSLQTLD
-254 SLEQVAHPV
+254 QVARPV

-272 AVAVL
+272 VVAVL

-310 RPRDAARFHAVLLVS
+310 SPREAARFHSVLLVS
-325 VLLGMLTLLT
+325 VLAGVLLLMT
-335 TINPIRLTEYML
+335 TIDPVALTEYML

-356 TYLPILIVAND
+356 TYLPILVVAND

-375 NGPALNLLGSVFLL
+375 NGRWNNLLGAVFLL
-389 VIIAASVAALPL
+389 FIVAASVAAIPL
-401 AVLTR
+401 AIVTG
-406 MGAR
+406 MGR